1 MRVSPSLP
9 ASSSRTDSAARL
21 IRYGQWKDQIAEITS
36 YGELSA
42 NPLEVIFEWLVD
54 DGNVVRHTFATRKH
68 ASFQVVVGIDWLINQ
83 IHACVTEPITTQ
95 GVAQLG
101 LRRRWYR
108 RGTPRD
114 AGQDGRHRDE
124 QGLLWGCSLGRGDLV
139 ELRGHGWQGQPRWYV
154 GSTLGT
160 RSNLHHSCSTWLII
174 VVIITIH
181 VGACV

>member
-68 ASFQVVVGIDWLINQ
+68 ASFQVVVGID
-83 IHACVTEPITTQ
+83 
-95 GVAQLG
+95 
-101 LRRRWYR
+101 
-108 RGTPRD
+108 
-114 AGQDGRHRDE
+114 
-124 QGLLWGCSLGRGDLV
+124 
-139 ELRGHGWQGQPRWYV
+139 
-154 GSTLGT
+154 
-160 RSNLHHSCSTWLII
+160 
-174 VVIITIH
+174 
-181 VGACV
+181 